1 MILSRVETETKI
13 EVLYESSNIIASIYD
28 KSSSD
33 LEIVFKRGAR
43 YKYKS
48 VRNTDYFRFETAE
61 SQGTIMESHI
71 KKYDFEKLSDIET
84 SKLITE
90 IKNKIEVEKDI
101 IKSEILLSCQFLLD
115 EYKNNNNFSNII
127 LEQLLTQ
134 INKLKAK

>member
-1 MILSRVETETKI
+1 MILSRVETTDKI

-28 KSSSD
+28 KSTSD

-61 SQGTIMESHI
+61 SQGSVMESHI
-71 KKYDFEKLSDIET
+71 KKYEFEKLSDVDT
-84 SKLITE
+84 TRLITE
-90 IKNKIEVEKDI
+90 IKNKIDVEKDL
-101 IKSEILLSCQFLLD
+101 IKSDILSSCQTLLD
-115 EYKNNNNFSNII
+115 EYKNNNNFSYII

-134 INKLKAK
+134 INNLKAK